1 MCPINPDHPTMS
13 KTKTSSFG
21 VSKRERHDSSSFYS
35 RNLYDE
41 SSEISTPIKELKKIY
56 VPPRGDWADKIY
68 CQTSENMGMIPDNSI
83 GLAFTSPPY
92 NVGKDYDDDM
102 SLQDYLLL
110 IENVARE
117 IYRVLRPGGRY
128 VVNIAN
134 LGRKPYIPINSFF
147 YEIHS
152 RVGFLSMG
160 EIIWQKAD
168 GASGNCAWGSWRN
181 AKSPRLRD
189 IHEYLLVF
197 AKQSFSR
204 PDIGKT
210 DISPTEFMD
219 ATLSVWNIQAESAI
233 RVRHPA
239 PFPIQLAERV
249 IELYSYKDDVVLD
262 PFVGSGTTC
271 VAAENKNRHYVGFDI
286 SREYCDLAELRIK
299 GKGKLYMPSEKTECS
314 ELSVAFGLLGISN
327 PIAFTEQEIILHLD
341 GSLSVA
347 RYERFKSEFSNPV
360 NSKLYQQ
367 LIKLGSEIRTN
378 YPLFNNL
385 VTVKWC
391 GPQKQAR
398 TDSGPRDILAA
409 NTSISI
415 KAGSNIISNFSPA
428 HIFES
433 IPQGSATPDH
443 SENWYLKMDPSG
455 YQKLYSSV
463 QQIRLDHFPQ
473 KVTEFERVASKND
486 RDELQSEI
494 SKLIDGEKE
503 EFEKIYTD
511 MSHKVAETSAALF
524 NKNYSISMKGPARGW
539 VVESVAK
546 NLFRLDSTEYIM
558 AGESGKNGYAIKMPS
573 LSEWKRE
580 WEIIDILAMPDI
592 TRGQSVVL
600 LDVKYK
606 RKKES
611 SEYHANF
618 HIEVRW
624 SHGKF
629 SQSPEAKLYKDFNWG
644 SIPFVERIV

>member
-503 EFEKIYTD
+503 EF
-511 MSHKVAETSAALF
+511 
-524 NKNYSISMKGPARGW
+524 
-539 VVESVAK
+539 
-546 NLFRLDSTEYIM
+546 
-558 AGESGKNGYAIKMPS
+558 
-573 LSEWKRE
+573 
-580 WEIIDILAMPDI
+580 
-592 TRGQSVVL
+592 
-600 LDVKYK
+600 
-606 RKKES
+606 
-611 SEYHANF
+611 
-618 HIEVRW
+618 
-624 SHGKF
+624 
-629 SQSPEAKLYKDFNWG
+629 
-644 SIPFVERIV
+644 